1 MQSLYTFSAAWGNTF
16 KEAMKLATSSWAH
29 SCSTRMVVVVVVVV
43 VLVVTTH
50 CAVSSPNQWPRPQSE
65 QQQAVF

>member
-1 MQSLYTFSAAWGNTF
+1 MFTFAAAWGNTF

-43 VLVVTTH
+43 VVVLVVTTH

-65 QQQAVF
+65 QQQAAF